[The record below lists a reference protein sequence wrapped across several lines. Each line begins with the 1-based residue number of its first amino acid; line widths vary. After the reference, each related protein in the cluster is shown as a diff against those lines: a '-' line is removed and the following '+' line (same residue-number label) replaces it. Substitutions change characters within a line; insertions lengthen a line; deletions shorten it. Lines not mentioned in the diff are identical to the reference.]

1 MPVRP
6 KDPQSVMATNRL
18 GRYEILGEL
27 GRGAMGVV
35 YRARDPIIDRVVA
48 LKTINL
54 ALTGAAL
61 ASFEAR
67 FFQEARSAGRLNH
80 PNIVTI
86 YDAGKAD
93 GVAYI
98 AMEFLE
104 GTSLREIL
112 DEQPPLSIP
121 RILETV
127 AQVARGLAYA
137 HENGVV
143 HRDIKPANIIVL
155 KNRRPK
161 ITDFGIARLGEA
173 DGVGSE
179 RAGSPKYMSPEQIRG
194 DVTLDGRSDV
204 FSLGTV
210 LYEML
215 TGRPPF
221 AGETVTAIMQAVLEH
236 TPPVP
241 SVVDAHV
248 PPELDGVVMRML
260 AKRPDDRY
268 PSARSLFRELRR
280 VDENFSARAEQAPAS
295 QTQIEQTR
303 AEQTRAEQTRAEQTR
318 AEQTRAEQ
326 APVEQ
331 VPVELDALVPAAART
346 PVGPG
351 DKTLVIGATPKRRAT
366 WRRVAALGAIAAA
379 IAVIAL
385 IPLKLQ
391 YNDANATR
399 GAAAGPP
406 PVVAVAPMPEPPAAE
421 AVAPAPEPPAAIP
434 DPPEP
439 PTKAVAPRPARKPPA
454 PPPVVVAPPS
464 PAPAPPVVA
473 AAAPPPAAPPPPQTA
488 ILMLTVSPWGEVYV
502 DGKRRGIA
510 SPVAT
515 IEVPPGRHRVEI
527 RNASQPSYLANVTLQ
542 AGDTQQITHRFD

>member
-1 MPVRP
+1 
-6 KDPQSVMATNRL
+6 MATNRL

-112 DEQPPLSIP
+112 DEHPPLSIP

-127 AQVARGLAYA
+127 AQIGRGLAYA

-143 HRDIKPANIIVL
+143 HRDIKPANVIVL
-155 KNRRPK
+155 RNRRPK

-215 TGRPPF
+215 TGKPPF
-221 AGETVTAIMQAVLEH
+221 AGETVTEIMQAVLEH

-280 VDENFSARAEQAPAS
+280 VDENFSARTEHAPAGEAR
-295 QTQIEQTR
+295 TEQTMI
-303 AEQTRAEQTRAEQTR
+303 EPD
-318 AEQTRAEQ
+318 
-326 APVEQ
+326 PV
-331 VPVELDALVPAAART
+331 VAAAARP

-351 DKTLVIGATPKRRAT
+351 DKTLVIGTGPKRRAT

-379 IAVIAL
+379 IAVIAV

-391 YNDANATR
+391 YSDANATR

-406 PVVAVAPMPEPPAAE
+406 PVVAVAPMPEPPAVE
-421 AVAPAPEPPAAIP
+421 AVASAPETPAVTPPKSP
-434 DPPEP
+434 K
-439 PTKAVAPRPARKPPA
+439 KAVGPRPARKAPEPPPVVVTPPPP
-454 PPPVVVAPPS
+454 PPPVVVAAA
-464 PAPAPPVVA
+464 APT
-473 AAAPPPAAPPPPQTA
+473 AAPPPQNAT
-488 ILMLTVSPWGEVYV
+488 LMLTVSPWGEIYV

-515 IEVPPGRHRVEI
+515 IEVPPGRYRVEI
-527 RNASQPSYLANVTLQ
+527 RNASGPSYLANVTLQ

>member
-1 MPVRP
+1 MTGN
-6 KDPQSVMATNRL
+6 KF

-48 LKTINL
+48 LKTIDL

-61 ASFEAR
+61 ASFEER

-112 DEQPPLSIP
+112 DEQPPLPIA
-121 RILETV
+121 RILEI
-127 AQVARGLAYA
+127 AGQVARGLAYA
-137 HENGVV
+137 HEHGVV
-143 HRDIKPANIIVL
+143 HRDVKPANVIVL
-155 KNRRPK
+155 RSRRPK

-173 DGVGSE
+173 EGVASE

-194 DVTLDGRSDV
+194 DVTLDGRSDL

-221 AGETVTAIMQAVLEH
+221 SGDDVTEIMRQVLEH

-241 SVVDAHV
+241 SVVDGHV

-260 AKRPDDRY
+260 AKRPEDRY

-280 VDENFSARAEQAPAS
+280 VDENFSARTEHAAPV
-295 QTQIEQTR
+295 EETR
-303 AEQTRAEQTRAEQTR
+303 AE
-318 AEQTRAEQ
+318 
-326 APVEQ
+326 
-331 VPVELDALVPAAART
+331 
-346 PVGPG
+346 
-351 DKTLVIGATPKRRAT
+351 
-366 WRRVAALGAIAAA
+366 
-379 IAVIAL
+379 
-385 IPLKLQ
+385 
-391 YNDANATR
+391 
-399 GAAAGPP
+399 
-406 PVVAVAPMPEPPAAE
+406 
-421 AVAPAPEPPAAIP
+421 P
-434 DPPEP
+434 D
-439 PTKAVAPRPARKPPA
+439 V
-454 PPPVVVAPPS
+454 
-464 PAPAPPVVA
+464 
-473 AAAPPPAAPPPPQTA
+473 
-488 ILMLTVSPWGEVYV
+488 
-502 DGKRRGIA
+502 
-510 SPVAT
+510 
-515 IEVPPGRHRVEI
+515 
-527 RNASQPSYLANVTLQ
+527 
-542 AGDTQQITHRFD
+542 

>member
-1 MPVRP
+1 MT
-6 KDPQSVMATNRL
+6 TNRL

-112 DEQPPLSIP
+112 DEHPPLSVP
-121 RILETV
+121 RILETT

-173 DGVGSE
+173 DGVSSE

-221 AGETVTAIMQAVLEH
+221 AGETVTEIMQAVLEH

-280 VDENFSARAEQAPAS
+280 VDENFSARADHTPALAAP
-295 QTQIEQTR
+295 IE
-303 AEQTRAEQTRAEQTR
+303 
-318 AEQTRAEQ
+318 
-326 APVEQ
+326 P
-331 VPVELDALVPAAART
+331 DALVPVPVPARD
-346 PVGPG
+346 PVGAG
-351 DKTLVIGATPKRRAT
+351 DETLVIGTGPQRRFT
-366 WRRVAALGAIAAA
+366 WRRAAALGAIAAA
-379 IAVIAL
+379 VAVIVM

-399 GAAAGPP
+399 RAAPGAQSIVAAAPST
-406 PVVAVAPMPEPPAAE
+406 EPPAAE
-421 AVAPAPEPPAAIP
+421 PVASSPAEPPAAAPAPP
-434 DPPEP
+434 DPSK
-439 PTKAVAPRPARKPPA
+439 KAAAPRAARKPA
-454 PPPVVVAPPS
+454 PSPPVVVAPP
-464 PAPAPPVVA
+464 PAPEPSPVVA
-473 AAAPPPAAPPPPQTA
+473 AAPPPPAPPSPQTA
-488 ILMLTVSPWGEVYV
+488 TLMLTVSPWGEVYV

-510 SPVAT
+510 SPAAT
-515 IEVPPGRHRVEI
+515 FEIPPGRHRIEI
-527 RNASQPSYLANVTLQ
+527 RNPSQATFLSNVTVQ
-542 AGDTQQITHRFD
+542 AGDTQHITHRFD

>member
-1 MPVRP
+1 
-6 KDPQSVMATNRL
+6 MANPRL

-48 LKTINL
+48 LKTIDL

-61 ASFEAR
+61 ASFEER

-93 GVAYI
+93 GLAYI

-104 GTSLREIL
+104 GTTLREVL
-112 DEQPPLSIP
+112 DEHPPLSIP

-143 HRDIKPANIIVL
+143 HRDVKPANIIVL
-155 KNRRPK
+155 RNRRPK

-173 DGVGSE
+173 GGVGSE

-215 TGRPPF
+215 TGKAPF
-221 AGETVTAIMQAVLEH
+221 NGETVTEIMQAVLEH

-241 SVVDAHV
+241 SVVDPHV

-260 AKRPDDRY
+260 AQRADDRY

-280 VDENFSARAEQAPAS
+280 VDENFAARAGETPAP
-295 QTQIEQTR
+295 
-303 AEQTRAEQTRAEQTR
+303 
-318 AEQTRAEQ
+318 
-326 APVEQ
+326 P
-331 VPVELDALVPAAART
+331 ART
-346 PVGPG
+346 EPDVFVPNVPSRPPG
-351 DKTLVIGATPKRRAT
+351 AGDRTLVIGEGPRPRQ
-366 WRRVAALGAIAAA
+366 WRWQRIAALGAAA
-379 IAVIAL
+379 IAIAVVAM

-391 YNDANATR
+391 YSDADANATR
-399 GAAAGPP
+399 EAASKPP
-406 PVVAVAPMPEPPAAE
+406 PVVA
-421 AVAPAPEPPAAIP
+421 AVPAPEPATAGPVEQEV
-434 DPPEP
+434 PPVEAEP
-439 PTKAVAPRPARKPPA
+439 PPPPRKKVAAPRPARKA
-454 PPPVVVAPPS
+454 PEPTPVVVAPP
-464 PAPAPPVVA
+464 PPPPVEVA
-473 AAAPPPAAPPPPQTA
+473 AVAPPPPPPPATGTLL
-488 ILMLTVSPWGEVYV
+488 ISITPWGEIFV
-502 DGKRRGIA
+502 DGKRRGVA
-510 SPVAT
+510 SPLASLDL
-515 IEVPPGRHRVEI
+515 PPGSHRVEI
-527 RNASQPSYLANVTLQ
+527 RNTWQPSYFANVTVQ
-542 AGDTQQITHRFD
+542 AGGTQRLEHRFE

>member
-1 MPVRP
+1 
-6 KDPQSVMATNRL
+6 MAAGDLEARTPRDLRNPMAINRL

-127 AQVARGLAYA
+127 AQVGRGLAYA

-173 DGVGSE
+173 DGPASE

-215 TGRPPF
+215 TGKPPF
-221 AGETVTAIMQAVLEH
+221 AGDTVTAIMQSVLEH

-241 SVVDAHV
+241 SVVDPHV

-280 VDENFSARAEQAPAS
+280 VDENLSARGEHASAADTRVEPDAP
-295 QTQIEQTR
+295 
-303 AEQTRAEQTRAEQTR
+303 
-318 AEQTRAEQ
+318 
-326 APVEQ
+326 
-331 VPVELDALVPAAART
+331 VPAATRT

-351 DKTLVIGATPKRRAT
+351 DKTLVIGTAPGRTRR
-366 WRRVAALGAIAAA
+366 WRRLAAFGAIAAA
-379 IAVIAL
+379 IAVIAM

-399 GAAAGPP
+399 AGATPP
-406 PVVAVAPMPEPPAAE
+406 PVVAAAPMPEPPVVVEPIAPVAAPE
-421 AVAPAPEPPAAIP
+421 PPVAAPAAPEPPKKPAPPRAARKPAPEPPP
-434 DPPEP
+434 V
-439 PTKAVAPRPARKPPA
+439 AVAPPPA
-454 PPPVVVAPPS
+454 P
-464 PAPAPPVVA
+464 PPVVA
-473 AAAPPPAAPPPPQTA
+473 AAAPPPAAAPAPQTA
-488 ILMLTVSPWGEVYV
+488 TLMLSVSPWGEVYV
-502 DGKRRGIA
+502 NGRRRGLA

-515 IEVPPGRHRVEI
+515 IEVPPGRHRIEI
-527 RNASQPSYLANVTLQ
+527 RNASQPSYLANVTVQ
-542 AGDTQQITHRFD
+542 AGDTQQITHRFE

>member
-1 MPVRP
+1 
-6 KDPQSVMATNRL
+6 MATNRL

-48 LKTINL
+48 LKTIDL

-61 ASFEAR
+61 ASFEER

-86 YDAGKAD
+86 FDAGKAD

-112 DEQPPLSIP
+112 DEQAPLSIP
-121 RILETV
+121 RIIETV

-137 HENGVV
+137 HEHGVV

-155 KNRRPK
+155 RNRRPK

-173 DGVGSE
+173 EGVGSE

-194 DVTLDGRSDV
+194 DGSLDGRSDL

-221 AGETVTAIMQAVLEH
+221 AAESVTEIMRQVLEH

-241 SVVDAHV
+241 SVVDPHV

-260 AKRPDDRY
+260 ANRPDDRY

-280 VDENFSARAEQAPAS
+280 LEENFSARAENEPLAETPPEPDAPAS
-295 QTQIEQTR
+295 VPPAR
-303 AEQTRAEQTRAEQTR
+303 
-318 AEQTRAEQ
+318 
-326 APVEQ
+326 PVT
-331 VPVELDALVPAAART
+331 D
-346 PVGPG
+346 G
-351 DKTLVIGATPKRRAT
+351 DRTLVIGAGRRLQGSWQRGSWRRAAAAGAAA
-366 WRRVAALGAIAAA
+366 VALGI
-379 IAVIAL
+379 VAL
-385 IPLKLQ
+385 IPFKLQ

-399 GAAAGPP
+399 SATEAAQ
-406 PVVAVAPMPEPPAAE
+406 VVAAIPAPESPAAE
-421 AVAPAPEPPAAIP
+421 PRAAPPEPTAPAPEVPKKPAA
-434 DPPEP
+434 
-439 PTKAVAPRPARKPPA
+439 PRAARKPPA
-454 PPPVVVAPPS
+454 PPPVAVAPPS
-464 PAPAPPVVA
+464 APEPPVVV
-473 AAAPPPAAPPPPQTA
+473 AAAPPPAPPPPQTA
-488 ILMLTVSPWGEVYV
+488 TLVLSASPWGEVYV
-502 DGKRRGIA
+502 DGRRRAVA
-510 SPVAT
+510 SPVT
-515 IEVPPGRHRVEI
+515 TLELPPGNHRIEI
-527 RNASQPSYLANVTLQ
+527 RNASQPSFLANVTLQ
-542 AGDTQQITHRFD
+542 AGGTQRIEHKFD

>member
-1 MPVRP
+1 MT
-6 KDPQSVMATNRL
+6 TNRL

-112 DEQPPLSIP
+112 DDHAPLSVP
-121 RILETV
+121 RILETT

-155 KNRRPK
+155 RNRRPK

-173 DGVGSE
+173 DGVASE

-221 AGETVTAIMQAVLEH
+221 SGETVTEIMQAVLEH

-280 VDENFSARAEQAPAS
+280 VDENFSARAEQAPAEAAP
-295 QTQIEQTR
+295 IE
-303 AEQTRAEQTRAEQTR
+303 
-318 AEQTRAEQ
+318 
-326 APVEQ
+326 PD
-331 VPVELDALVPAAART
+331 PLVPAPAPT
-346 PVGPG
+346 KDPVGAG
-351 DKTLVIGATPKRRAT
+351 DETLVIGTGPQPRVT
-366 WRRVAALGAIAAA
+366 WRRAAALGAIAAA
-379 IAVIAL
+379 IAVIVM
-385 IPLKLQ
+385 IPFKLQ

-399 GAAAGPP
+399 AGA
-406 PVVAVAPMPEPPAAE
+406 PAAQSIV
-421 AVAPAPEPPAAIP
+421 AAAPAPEPPAAEP
-434 DPPEP
+434 AAPPPAEPAAAAPVPSEP
-439 PTKAVAPRPARKPPA
+439 PKKAAAPRSARKA
-454 PPPVVVAPPS
+454 ARPPPVVVALP
-464 PAPAPPVVA
+464 PAPEPPPVVA
-473 AAAPPPAAPPPPQTA
+473 AAPPPPAPPPPQNA

-515 IEVPPGRHRVEI
+515 IEIPPGRHRVEI
-527 RNASQPSYLANVTLQ
+527 RNPSQPSFLSNVTVQ

>member
-1 MPVRP
+1 MTGN
-6 KDPQSVMATNRL
+6 KF

-48 LKTINL
+48 LKTIDL

-61 ASFEAR
+61 ASFEER

-112 DEQPPLSIP
+112 DEQPPLPIA
-121 RILETV
+121 RILEI
-127 AQVARGLAYA
+127 AGQVARGLAYA
-137 HENGVV
+137 HEHGVV
-143 HRDIKPANIIVL
+143 HRDVKPANVIVL
-155 KNRRPK
+155 RNRRPK
-161 ITDFGIARLGEA
+161 ITDFGIARLGET
-173 DGVGSE
+173 DGVASE

-210 LYEML
+210 MYEML
-215 TGRPPF
+215 TGKPPF
-221 AGETVTAIMQAVLEH
+221 AGQTVTEIRQAVLEH

-241 SVVDAHV
+241 SVMDAHV

-280 VDENFSARAEQAPAS
+280 VDENFSARAEHAAPV
-295 QTQIEQTR
+295 EETR
-303 AEQTRAEQTRAEQTR
+303 AE
-318 AEQTRAEQ
+318 
-326 APVEQ
+326 PD
-331 VPVELDALVPAAART
+331 VPPPSPPRT
-346 PVGPG
+346 PAGPG
-351 DKTLVIGATPKRRAT
+351 DKTLVIGTAVSRSAKWRRA
-366 WRRVAALGAIAAA
+366 AAIGAIAVA

-385 IPLKLQ
+385 IPLRLQ

-399 GAAAGPP
+399 EAAAGSGPI
-406 PVVAVAPMPEPPAAE
+406 VAA
-421 AVAPAPEPPAAIP
+421 APEPAVAEPVAPSTPESPAAA
-434 DPPEP
+434 PPP
-439 PTKAVAPRPARKPPA
+439 PAPPKKAAAPRPARKSAREP
-454 PPPVVVAPPS
+454 
-464 PAPAPPVVA
+464 
-473 AAAPPPAAPPPPQTA
+473 
-488 ILMLTVSPWGEVYV
+488 
-502 DGKRRGIA
+502 
-510 SPVAT
+510 
-515 IEVPPGRHRVEI
+515 
-527 RNASQPSYLANVTLQ
+527 
-542 AGDTQQITHRFD
+542 

>member
-1 MPVRP
+1 
-6 KDPQSVMATNRL
+6 MATNRL

-112 DEQPPLSIP
+112 DESPPLSIP

-143 HRDIKPANIIVL
+143 HRDVKPANIIVL
-155 KNRRPK
+155 RNRRPK

-215 TGRPPF
+215 TGKPPF
-221 AGETVTAIMQAVLEH
+221 DGATVTEIMQAVLEH

-280 VDENFSARAEQAPAS
+280 VDENFSARAEQAPADPARD
-295 QTQIEQTR
+295 EQTR
-303 AEQTRAEQTRAEQTR
+303 GEQTRGEQTRGEQTR
-318 AEQTRAEQ
+318 FEQ
-326 APVEQ
+326 APVARS
-331 VPVELDALVPAAART
+331 PVEPDALAAAALRT

-351 DKTLVIGATPKRRAT
+351 DKTLVIDTGPKRRAT

-399 GAAAGPP
+399 EAAAGPP
-406 PVVAVAPMPEPPAAE
+406 PVVAVAPMPEPPVVEAA
-421 AVAPAPEPPAAIP
+421 ASAPEPAAAT
-434 DPPEP
+434 PELP
-439 PTKAVAPRPARKPPA
+439 QKAVAPRPARKAPA
-454 PPPVVVAPPS
+454 PPPVVVAPPA
-464 PAPAPPVVA
+464 PPAPPVVV

-488 ILMLTVSPWGEVYV
+488 ILMLTVSPWGEIYV
-502 DGKRRGIA
+502 DGKRRGVA

-515 IEVPPGRHRVEI
+515 IEVQPGRHRVEI

-542 AGDTQQITHRFD
+542 AGDTQQIAHRFD